1 VKGGHLVLKAKAVCL
16 MILQHRKIG
25 IISNVKSPLDRV
37 RRRRTMTAQT
47 SQGVASRLGYGLG
60 QAARLVWCSQNRTLR
75 WVKRLVVAA
84 VLLYFSADIFSGII
98 SVAVFT
104 LVLGG
109 GLWALNHRPTPRRNQ
124 IEYGQCYGPDG
135 YGYYVA
141 GQRVDDDD

>member
-1 VKGGHLVLKAKAVCL
+1 
-16 MILQHRKIG
+16 
-25 IISNVKSPLDRV
+25 
-37 RRRRTMTAQT
+37 MTART
-47 SQGVASRLGYGLG
+47 SQGVANRLGYGLG

-124 IEYGQCYGPDG
+124 IEYVNVMAPMAMGTMLL
-135 YGYYVA
+135 VN
-141 GQRVDDDD
+141 V

>member
-1 VKGGHLVLKAKAVCL
+1 
-16 MILQHRKIG
+16 
-25 IISNVKSPLDRV
+25 
-37 RRRRTMTAQT
+37 MTAQT

-98 SVAVFT
+98 SVAVFA